1 MSNKMQGK
9 NSAMLGCVGMAT
21 QRRTSTCLTQQIT
34 LMLFPLLTKSQRAL
48 RPGARLLAKH
58 QRSL

>member
-1 MSNKMQGK
+1 MSDKMQGK
-9 NSAMLGCVGMAT
+9 NSAMLGRVDMAT
-21 QRRTSTCLTQQIT
+21 QRRTSICLTQQIT

-48 RPGARLLAKH
+48 RPGAELLAKH